1 MNMLAVIAARNESLH
16 IGRCIRSLTDE
27 GLEVILIDHG
37 SSDGTRD
44 IAEAYLG
51 NGLLKIMD
59 LAWEGYFSLEKQLST
74 KKLII
79 DECKH
84 EWVAHFDADEWPV
97 ASDQFCSLH
106 CMAEEANN
114 TGYSVINFNEFVFLP
129 LPKENFEHFGYESRM
144 NHYYFFEPSYP
155 RLQRMWQ
162 RSLDVSNITHGG
174 HRLSGDVAKLF
185 PFDGILRHYIAL
197 SESHAIDKYANRIFA
212 DHELKRGWHS
222 NRVNITEDTIKHYF
236 EGNINYHSRLN
247 ALSNPLKNS
256 FDKSKPQ
263 KLHFWEWPSGE

>member
-1 MNMLAVIAARNESLH
+1 MNILAVIAARNESLH

-37 SSDGTRD
+37 SSDGTRN

-59 LAWEGYFSLEKQLST
+59 LAWEGYFSLEKQLSI

-79 DECKH
+79 DECNH

-97 ASDQFCSLH
+97 ASDQFCSLR
-106 CMAEEANN
+106 CMAEEANK

-129 LPKENFEHFGYESRM
+129 LPKENFEHFGYERLM
-144 NHYYFFEPSYP
+144 NHYYFFGPSYP
-155 RLQRMWQ
+155 RLQRMWR
-162 RSLDVSNITHGG
+162 RSLDTSNITHGG
-174 HRLSGDVAKLF
+174 HLLSGDVAKLF
-185 PFDGILRHYIAL
+185 PFDGILRHYIVL

-212 DHELKRGWHS
+212 DHELARGWHS
-222 NRVNITEDTIKHYF
+222 NRVNITEDTIKLYF

-256 FDKSKPQ
+256 FEKSKPQ
-263 KLHFWEWPSGE
+263 KFHFWEWPSR